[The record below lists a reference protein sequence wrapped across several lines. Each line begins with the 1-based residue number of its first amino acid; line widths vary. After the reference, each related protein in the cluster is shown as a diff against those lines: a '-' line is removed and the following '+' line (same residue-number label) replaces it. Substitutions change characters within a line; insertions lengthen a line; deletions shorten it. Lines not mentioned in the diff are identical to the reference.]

1 MKAVAIIPAAGLG
14 TRMGRASAESSGT
27 SRKQFMLLEGAPILI
42 HTVRKV
48 VAARAV
54 SEIYV
59 AVRAE
64 DMDPFRAQL
73 QEEGYA
79 KPVRLVEGGRSRQ
92 VSVRNCLAQVP
103 SGTELVCVHDAV
115 RPFVTVSQ
123 IDEICEEASKSEAVI
138 LAIPP
143 VDTIKQV
150 DRTVIRS
157 TLMRERIVLA
167 QTPQVFKFSLLKNAF
182 EQAERDGF
190 VATDEA
196 GLVEHVGE
204 DVHVMLGSDRNI
216 KITKPGDMALARLF
230 YQEEAGPGAASGDK
244 LRQSRQDQ

>member
-42 HTVRKV
+42 HTVRKF

-54 SEIYV
+54 AEIYV
-59 AVRAE
+59 AVRPE
-64 DMDPFRAQL
+64 DMDPLREQL
-73 QEEGYA
+73 QQEGYA

-103 SGTELVCVHDAV
+103 ADTQLVCVHDAV

-123 IDEICEEASKSEAVI
+123 IDEICEEASQSGAVI

-167 QTPQVFKFSLLKNAF
+167 QTPQVFKFSLLKKAF
-182 EQAERDGF
+182 EQAGRDGF
-190 VATDEA
+190 LATDEA
-196 GLVEHVGE
+196 SLVEHVGE
-204 DVHVMLGSDRNI
+204 EVHVMLGSDRNI
-216 KITKPGDMALARLF
+216 KITRPGDMALARLF
-230 YQEEAGPGAASGDK
+230 YQEETGQGASSDANI
-244 LRQSRQDQ
+244 RQS

>member
-1 MKAVAIIPAAGLG
+1 M
-14 TRMGRASAESSGT
+14 
-27 SRKQFMLLEGAPILI
+27 
-42 HTVRKV
+42 
-48 VAARAV
+48 
-54 SEIYV
+54 
-59 AVRAE
+59 
-64 DMDPFRAQL
+64 
-73 QEEGYA
+73 
-79 KPVRLVEGGRSRQ
+79 
-92 VSVRNCLAQVP
+92 
-103 SGTELVCVHDAV
+103 
-115 RPFVTVSQ
+115 SQ

-230 YQEEAGPGAASGDK
+230 YQEEAGLGAASDDN
-244 LRQSRQDQ
+244 LRQNRQNQ

>member
-42 HTVRKV
+42 HTVRKF

-115 RPFVTVSQ
+115 RPFVSVSR
-123 IDEICEEASKSEAVI
+123 IDEICEEASKCGAVI

-167 QTPQVFKFSLLKNAF
+167 QTPQVFKFSLLKKAF

-190 VATDEA
+190 LATDEA
-196 GLVEHVGE
+196 SLVEHVGE
-204 DVHVMLGSDRNI
+204 DVQVMLGSDRNI

-230 YQEEAGPGAASGDK
+230 YQEETVQGASSDDT
-244 LRQSRQDQ
+244 LR

>member
-14 TRMGRASAESSGT
+14 TRMGKASAESSGT
-27 SRKQFMLLEGAPILI
+27 SRKQFMLLEGSPILI
-42 HTVRKV
+42 HTIRKF
-48 VAARAV
+48 VAAKAV

-59 AVRAE
+59 AVRPE
-64 DMDPFRAQL
+64 DMDPLRGQL
-73 QEEGYA
+73 QDEGYA
-79 KPVRLVEGGRSRQ
+79 KPVHLVEGGRSRQ

-115 RPFVTVSQ
+115 RPFVTVSR
-123 IDEICEEASKSEAVI
+123 IDEICEEASKCEAVI

-182 EQAERDGF
+182 EQADRDGF
-190 VATDEA
+190 LATDEA
-196 GLVEHVGE
+196 SLVEHVGE

-230 YQEEAGPGAASGDK
+230 YQEEAGAGAPSDDN
-244 LRQSRQDQ
+244 LPQNQ

>member
-14 TRMGRASAESSGT
+14 TRMGKPSAESSGT
-27 SRKQFMLLEGAPILI
+27 SRKQFMLLAGAPILI
-42 HTVRKV
+42 HTVRKF

-59 AVRAE
+59 AVRPE
-64 DMDPFRAQL
+64 DMDPLHQQM

-92 VSVRNCLAQVP
+92 VSVRNCLARVP

-190 VATDEA
+190 LATDEA
-196 GLVEHVGE
+196 TLVEHVGE

-230 YQEEAGPGAASGDK
+230 YQEETVQGASGDEN
-244 LRQSRQDQ
+244 LR